1 MKYLHILFGDADG
14 LGEALSALQCCRPRA
29 SVINETVTSDDAQSL
44 LVYQNTCQMI
54 SDAFIQ
60 ANDVILLLHSFSRA
74 SRLAFTDALACK
86 GDFKKIGWFLMSP
99 PVRPQQ
105 SDYFDEDH
113 ELDEG
118 ISENLFVINDPSEDE
133 GFDAFIPLC
142 LSSSESIE
150 AAIRENSLSIDARL
164 KKVSNRNKAKSPHRY
179 SSFLAFE
186 RLIYIV
192 RALVKSPDLF
202 GFLAESG
209 WGALDSVRISSELS
223 DLFIGSSA
231 YGFIYSDIDE
241 IQKDLEWLC
250 DSGFVGEF
258 VDQSAFPALIPPAAS
273 SCEEDFP
280 MRHQFAGAEEFARL
294 MILLRHLLHF
304 PGDFSK
310 GQPLAKYLVSRISE
324 YSDGLW
330 TNSSY
335 DSLRDYI
342 RRIIYGYDLAFDSR
356 QARRGYFLGSAV
368 VELGELAELVS
379 VVDSSAP
386 ALESP
391 LVQELLDKLRERLN
405 YLGVVPRSA
414 TALSMI
420 AERAIVSK
428 ASCRPGC
435 LLADDNHFKL
445 VSAAIASR
453 HEIEISN
460 FQMSFRVLPL
470 QFLFHK
476 RAWYLGCE
484 VREKGRT
491 DGCLRIYRLDRI
503 KYLRRDTRLEH
514 SDRFDRAFSRLQRL
528 VSRTFGLP
536 PNDLS
541 YQEQSVVWREEQ
553 DWISHS
559 SSLTVSCRLTPNAWK
574 FIREG
579 ADRLPFPQLQ
589 LSSIDH
595 VSTDGWY
602 PVASMPNV
610 SRIFT
615 LPVHSGS
622 THPFEAKLHLPGWC
636 RRDFDLMNWLL
647 GFGEG
652 LVVTAPAD
660 FREVL
665 LERLKASISAWED
678 PP

>member
-1 MKYLHILFGDADG
+1 MKYLHVLFGDISGFD
-14 LGEALSALQCCRPRA
+14 EALSALQGCRPGA
-29 SVINETVTSDDAQSL
+29 SVINEPVFSDDAQFL
-44 LVYQNTCQMI
+44 LAYQNTCKMI
-54 SDAFIQ
+54 SDAFSL
-60 ANDVILLLHSFSRA
+60 ADDVIIVLQSFNRA
-74 SRLAFTDALACK
+74 SRLAFTDALS
-86 GDFKKIGWFLMSP
+86 GNGFFKKIGWFLSVP
-99 PVRPQQ
+99 SQDVSLLK
-105 SDYFDEDH
+105 SDIDRQCLDRSCLINHFVCDE
-113 ELDEG
+113 
-118 ISENLFVINDPSEDE
+118 PSEDE
-133 GFDAFIPLC
+133 GFDVFTHLH
-142 LSSSESIE
+142 LSDSKSITFEISDTLLSLE
-150 AAIRENSLSIDARL
+150 ARAQ
-164 KKVSNRNKAKSPHRY
+164 KVSNRSKAKCPHRY

-192 RALVKSPDLF
+192 RVLVKSPDLF
-202 GFLAESG
+202 GSLVESG
-209 WGALDSVRISSELS
+209 CGSLDSGRISSELS

-420 AERAIVSK
+420 AERAIVSSPAVGQAAFLPMTIILNWSQQRLPLGMRLRSQISK
-428 ASCRPGC
+428 C
-435 LLADDNHFKL
+435 LLEFC
-445 VSAAIASR
+445 
-453 HEIEISN
+453 
-460 FQMSFRVLPL
+460 
-470 QFLFHK
+470 LFSS
-476 RAWYLGCE
+476 CF
-484 VREKGRT
+484 T
-491 DGCLRIYRLDRI
+491 
-503 KYLRRDTRLEH
+503 
-514 SDRFDRAFSRLQRL
+514 
-528 VSRTFGLP
+528 
-536 PNDLS
+536 
-541 YQEQSVVWREEQ
+541 SV
-553 DWISHS
+553 
-559 SSLTVSCRLTPNAWK
+559 
-574 FIREG
+574 
-579 ADRLPFPQLQ
+579 
-589 LSSIDH
+589 
-595 VSTDGWY
+595 
-602 PVASMPNV
+602 
-610 SRIFT
+610 
-615 LPVHSGS
+615 
-622 THPFEAKLHLPGWC
+622 PG
-636 RRDFDLMNWLL
+636 
-647 GFGEG
+647 
-652 LVVTAPAD
+652 
-660 FREVL
+660 
-665 LERLKASISAWED
+665 I
-678 PP
+678 